1 MRSIGQIV
9 CVVNKRNSTY
19 GVIHNVWK
27 ITIGDC
33 RRERWRN
40 GECAEIIQI
49 IFAVFWSLFGG
60 GDKAVLLIY
69 IHVHLLIGA
78 VQIFSNFIHFLESL
92 TCRIIV

>member
-1 MRSIGQIV
+1 M

-27 ITIGDC
+27 ITIGDW

-40 GECAEIIQI
+40 GECADNSDNIRSILGP
-49 IFAVFWSLFGG
+49 FSGG
-60 GDKAVLLIY
+60 GDKAVLLMY
-69 IHVHLLIGA
+69 IHVHLLLGA
-78 VQIFSNFIHFLESL
+78 VQIFSNFSHFLELL